1 MTLPMHPALPIERRT
16 GITIWR
22 QIEQVLRSDILSGQ
36 LQHRLPNEAALA
48 ERFSVNRHTVRQAV
62 KSLAED
68 GLVDIRHG
76 SGTFVRDDLLDY
88 QVGRRSRLA
97 HSVAGARRVGSS
109 RVLSW
114 DALPATPEIGQL
126 LDLSAGA
133 EVLCVESLDMVDG
146 KIIGVCSQYFPLPR
160 FAGLGALYAH
170 SGVTHLALAQF
181 GVLQFQRRMSRVT
194 ARLPDKLLARQFGQ
208 PVSLPILHVDTVYV
222 DGDGVAIEY
231 GISRFCSAAVQVVIE
246 PD

>member
-1 MTLPMHPALPIERRT
+1 MA
-16 GITIWR
+16 
-22 QIEQVLRSDILSGQ
+22 
-36 LQHRLPNEAALA
+36 
-48 ERFSVNRHTVRQAV
+48 
-62 KSLAED
+62 
-68 GLVDIRHG
+68 
-76 SGTFVRDDLLDY
+76 
-88 QVGRRSRLA
+88 
-97 HSVAGARRVGSS
+97 
-109 RVLSW
+109 
-114 DALPATPEIGQL
+114 
-126 LDLSAGA
+126 
-133 EVLCVESLDMVDG
+133 DG

-194 ARLPDKLLARQFGQ
+194 ARLPDKLLARQLGQ

>member
-1 MTLPMHPALPIERRT
+1 MHTPPAPLLRSA
-16 GITIWR
+16 GITMWR
-22 QIEQVLRSDILSGQ
+22 QIEQALRADILSGQ
-36 LQHRLPNEAALA
+36 LQHRLPSETALA
-48 ERFSVNRHTVRQAV
+48 ERFCVNRHTVRQAV
-62 KSLAED
+62 KALAD
-68 GLVDIRHG
+68 HGLVDIRHG
-76 SGTFVRDDLLDY
+76 SGTFVRDDMLDY

-97 HSVAGARRVGSS
+97 HSVAGARRIGAS

-114 DALPATPEIGQL
+114 DAMPATPEIGQL

-133 EVLCVESLDMVDG
+133 EVLCVESLDIVDS
-146 KIIGVCSQYFPLPR
+146 KVIGVCSQYFPLPR
-160 FAGLGALYAH
+160 FAGLGELYAH

-181 GVLQFQRRMSRVT
+181 GVVQFQRRMSRVT
-194 ARLPDKLLARQFGQ
+194 ARLPDKLLAQQLGQ
-208 PVSLPILHVDTVYV
+208 AVSLPILHVDTVYI

>member
-1 MTLPMHPALPIERRT
+1 M
-16 GITIWR
+16 WR
-22 QIEQVLRSDILSGQ
+22 QIEQALRADILSDQ
-36 LQHRLPNEAALA
+36 LQQRLPNETVLA

-62 KSLAED
+62 KALAD
-68 GLVDIRHG
+68 HGLVDIRHG
-76 SGTFVRDDLLDY
+76 SGTFVRDDMLDY

-97 HSVAGARRVGSS
+97 HSVAGARRIGTS

-114 DALPATPEIGQL
+114 DAMPATPEIRQL

-133 EVLCVESLDMVDG
+133 EVLCVESLDIVDS

-181 GVLQFQRRMSRVT
+181 GVVQFQRRMSRVT
-194 ARLPDKLLARQFGQ
+194 ARLPDKLLAQQLGQ
-208 PVSLPILHVDTVYV
+208 AVSLPILHVDTVYV
-222 DGDGVAIEY
+222 DEDGVAIEY

>member
-1 MTLPMHPALPIERRT
+1 MHNPSEPLVRSAGVT
-16 GITIWR
+16 MWR
-22 QIEQVLRSDILSGQ
+22 QIEQALRADILSGE
-36 LQHRLPNEAALA
+36 LQHRLPNETALA
-48 ERFSVNRHTVRQAV
+48 ERFCVNRHTVRQAV
-62 KSLAED
+62 KALAD
-68 GLVDIRHG
+68 HGLVDIRHG
-76 SGTFVRDDLLDY
+76 SGTFVRDDMLDY

-97 HSVAGARRVGSS
+97 HSVAGARRIGTS

-114 DALPATPEIGQL
+114 DAMPATPEIGQL

-133 EVLCVESLDMVDG
+133 EVLCVESLDIVDS

-160 FAGLGALYAH
+160 FAGLGALYAQ

-181 GVLQFQRRMSRVT
+181 GVVQFQRRMSRVT
-194 ARLPDKLLARQFGQ
+194 ARLPDKLLAQQLGQ
-208 PVSLPILHVDTVYV
+208 AVSLPILHVDTVYV